1 MRHLRYLETT
11 NFTPE
16 KQIVRSLLGLTSF
29 LFLAAFVSA
38 TPRPNA
44 IPQDHTYSSPK
55 VDYQVEFPSPM
66 WKLVDEPDEVHQ
78 HAEFVYNDRN
88 DGYLRIRKEAL
99 SDGLSIEEFARQD
112 QEQKEHFRPGYID
125 GKGEPFPGRMS
136 GFTMAFE
143 FTQAGKP
150 MAGRTYYLQ
159 ADDHTVYALRFTG
172 MRDKLARIRNQTDQI
187 ARTFKLKS

>member
-1 MRHLRYLETT
+1 M
-11 NFTPE
+11 
-16 KQIVRSLLGLTSF
+16 RSLLTFTSC
-29 LFLAAFVSA
+29 LLLAAFATTTVRPSA
-38 TPRPNA
+38 
-44 IPQDHTYSSPK
+44 IFQDHTYSSPK
-55 VDYQVEFPSPM
+55 VDYLVEFPSPM

-99 SDGLSIEEFARQD
+99 PDGVTVEDFARQD

-125 GKGEPFPGRMS
+125 GKGEQFAGRMN

-150 MAGRTYYLQ
+150 MAGRTYYLKSGNS
-159 ADDHTVYALRFTG
+159 AIYALRFTG
-172 MRDKLARIRNQTDQI
+172 ARDKLARIRNQTDQI

>member
-1 MRHLRYLETT
+1 MRLPLAL
-11 NFTPE
+11 
-16 KQIVRSLLGLTSF
+16 ISF
-29 LFLAAFVSA
+29 LFLAAFA
-38 TPRPNA
+38 LPLARPA
-44 IPQDHTYSSPK
+44 AALQDHTYSSPK
-55 VDYQVEFPSPM
+55 VDYLVEFPSPM

-88 DGYLRIRKEAL
+88 DGYLRIRKETL
-99 SDGLSIEEFARQD
+99 PDGVSVEEFARQD

-125 GKGEPFPGRMS
+125 GKGERFAGRMN

-159 ADDHTVYALRFTG
+159 SGDRAIYALRFTG
-172 MRDKLARIRNQTDQI
+172 VRDKLAHIRNQTDQI

>member
-1 MRHLRYLETT
+1 MRT
-11 NFTPE
+11 
-16 KQIVRSLLGLTSF
+16 SLSFITF
-29 LFLAAFVSA
+29 LFLAAFALPLARPSA
-38 TPRPNA
+38 A
-44 IPQDHTYSSPK
+44 LQDHTYSSSK
-55 VDYQVEFPSPM
+55 VDYLVEFPSPM

-99 SDGLSIEEFARQD
+99 PDSTSIEEFARQD

-125 GKGEPFPGRMS
+125 GKGERFTGRMN

-143 FTQAGKP
+143 FSQAGKP

-159 ADDHTVYALRFTG
+159 ADDHTIYALRFTG
-172 MRDKLARIRNQTDQI
+172 ARDKLSRIRNQTDQI